1 MILKELKVKKAYV
14 QLEKELREAKDEME
28 WVYNYF
34 STVTDPALIDASIYQ
49 INAVRKKYDYLVIQA
64 RQLETGKVS

>member
-1 MILKELKVKKAYV
+1 MKVWKGKKTYGNLA
-14 QLEKELREAKDEME
+14 KELREAKAEME

-34 STVTDPALIDASIYQ
+34 STVTDPELIDASIYQ

-64 RQLETGKVS
+64 RRLEAGNVG